1 MAKNIFVVEDDN
13 FLQGLEMTKL
23 QKSGYDVTVAG
34 DGDEA
39 YKVIEGGKVIDLI
52 ILDLMMPKFDGFS
65 FLEKIKKDPKYASI
79 PVIVFSNLYEDADV
93 EKTKK
98 LGVADFMVKANFTLD
113 ELSAKIKNLIGE

>member
-98 LGVADFMVKANFTLD
+98 LGVNDFMVKANFTLD

>member
-98 LGVADFMVKANFTLD
+98 LGVSDFMVKANFTLD

>member
-13 FLQGLEMTKL
+13 FLQGLETTKL
-23 QKSGYDVTVAG
+23 QKSGYEVTIAS

-39 YKVIEGGKVIDLI
+39 YKVIESGKVIDLI

-65 FLEKIKKDPKYASI
+65 FLEKIKKEPKYASI

-98 LGVADFMVKANFTLD
+98 LGVNDFMVKANFTLD